1 MLDECDMNTY
11 TIQLHIYKK
20 ALVETYGLSSY
31 DKISVYVCNLL
42 RQPNEQGLNFKLFK
56 QNFDFD
62 VNRLNTFIDFGNQKF
77 KLMKTLSEKCDN
89 QKK

>member
-1 MLDECDMNTY
+1 MNDV
-11 TIQLHIYKK
+11 K
-20 ALVETYGLSSY
+20 V
-31 DKISVYVCNLL
+31 
-42 RQPNEQGLNFKLFK
+42 K